1 MGANR
6 PRQATTGLVVLAVVL
21 GWLWAGG
28 LAASAAGNPTGAL
41 TTSHSPLVLDPAVP
55 PGRDPALWPS
65 AERPDPGGR
74 LVPLVLGLVVAALA
88 ATFGPGARRPR
99 PGPVPVRSLL
109 WSTHLEAR
117 APPTLQP
124 A

>member
-1 MGANR
+1 LLFR
-6 PRQATTGLVVLAVVL
+6 DSPFLLVRA
-21 GWLWAGG
+21 
-28 LAASAAGNPTGAL
+28 
-41 TTSHSPLVLDPAVP
+41 PA
-55 PGRDPALWPS
+55 RRPS

-74 LVPLVLGLVVAALA
+74 LVSLVLGLVVAALA